1 MIGQNGIQKI
11 FILALS
17 CMFIFSFGNT
27 FAQTVTSS
35 FITSD
40 KTSFVAKETTTHKV
54 TLEQLI
60 SQALDKNPEIK
71 IMQRSFDMMQARVSQ
86 AKAWPEPML
95 SLGYLGNVTPFPPFD
110 IQKGDPSS
118 GRILQFSQEV
128 LFPGKLALKGKMAT
142 KEAEAE
148 WWAYQ
153 QARLDL
159 IVEVKES
166 YFELWYLN
174 KAITVVSK
182 NRDLIE
188 KFTKVAEAK
197 YAVGK
202 GVQQDILKAQVEIS
216 KLTEQLTLLQQQKE
230 IVISK
235 INSLLYQDLNIVL
248 EATEDLK
255 PLEFSHTLAGL
266 NEIALS
272 SSPVVKMQKRKID
285 REEYNFQLAK
295 KEFYPDFTVSFTYQN
310 RPNMPEMYGV
320 NIGVKLPI
328 YFWQKQRPA
337 LTEAFAGLSKERKR
351 LDSTNINLLLKIKEK
366 YLVITTSQKLIKLY
380 SKVII
385 PQSSLSLESAIAS
398 YETGKVDFLT
408 LIDGL
413 VTLLNY
419 ELNYY
424 EQVSNLEKAIASL
437 EPLIGESLR
446 P

>member
-1 MIGQNGIQKI
+1 MKEQKYIQKAIVLILI
-11 FILALS
+11 FTFFLS
-17 CMFIFSFGNT
+17 CRDT
-27 FAQTVTSS
+27 FAQTVTLLSTTDK
-35 FITSD
+35 ITN
-40 KTSFVAKETTTHKV
+40 TSTKSVAAAKI
-54 TLEQLI
+54 TLEELI
-60 SQALDKNPEIK
+60 IKALENNPEIK
-71 IMQRSFDMMQARVSQ
+71 MMQRSFDMMQARVPQ

-95 SLGYLGNVTPFPPFD
+95 SLGYLGNITPFPPFD

-118 GRILQFSQEV
+118 GRIINFSQEI
-128 LFPGKLALKGKMAT
+128 LFPGKLALKGKVAT

-159 IVEVKES
+159 IAEAKES

-174 KAITVVSK
+174 KAINIVSK
-182 NRDLIE
+182 NKDLLE
-188 KFTKVAEAK
+188 KFTKIAEAK
-197 YAVGK
+197 YTVGK
-202 GVQQDILKAQVEIS
+202 GLQQDILKAQVEIS
-216 KLTEQLTLLQQQKE
+216 KLTDQLTLLEQQKE
-230 IVISK
+230 LTLTK

-248 EATEDLK
+248 EITENLNTT
-255 PLEFSHTLAGL
+255 EFAHTLAGL
-266 NEIALS
+266 NEIASS
-272 SSPVVKMQKRKID
+272 SSPTLKIQKRKID
-285 REEYNFQLAK
+285 QEEYNFQLAK
-295 KEFYPDFTVSFTYQN
+295 KEFYPDFTITFTYQN

-337 LTEAFAGLSKERKR
+337 LTEAFTGLSKERKR
-351 LDSTNINLLLKIKEK
+351 LDSTTVNLLTKIKEK
-366 YLVITTSQKLIKLY
+366 YLLVTTSQKLIKLY
-380 SKVII
+380 GKVII

-419 ELNYY
+419 QLNYY
-424 EQVSNLEKAIASL
+424 EQVSNLEKAIAGL
-437 EPLIGESLR
+437 EPLVGETLR

>member
-1 MIGQNGIQKI
+1 MKEQNSIQKI
-11 FILALS
+11 VVLVLS
-17 CMFIFSFGNT
+17 LICFLSFRDT
-27 FAQTVTSS
+27 FAQPVISLS
-35 FITSD
+35 
-40 KTSFVAKETTTHKV
+40 TTNDAYSTTQTKAV
-54 TLEQLI
+54 KKITLEQLI
-60 SQALDKNPEIK
+60 IQALDNNPEIK
-71 IMQRSFDMMQARVSQ
+71 MMQRSFDMMQARVLQ

-95 SLGYLGNVTPFPPFD
+95 SLGYLGNIIPIPPFD

-118 GRILQFSQEV
+118 ARILQFSQEIP
-128 LFPGKLALKGKMAT
+128 FPGKLALKGKMAT

-148 WWAYQ
+148 WWVYQ

-159 IVEVKES
+159 IAEVKEN

-174 KAITVVSK
+174 KAINIVSK
-182 NRDLIE
+182 NRDLLE
-188 KFTKVAEAK
+188 KFTKITEAK

-202 GVQQDILKAQVEIS
+202 GLQQDILKAQVEIS
-216 KLTEQLTLLQQQKE
+216 KLTEQLTVLEQQRE
-230 IVISK
+230 VAASK
-235 INSLLYQDLNIVL
+235 INNLLYQDLAIGL
-248 EATEDLK
+248 EITEELN
-255 PLEFSHTLAGL
+255 PSEFSHTLAGL

-272 SSPVVKMQKRKID
+272 SSPVLKMQKRKID
-285 REEYNFQLAK
+285 REQYNFQLAQ

-351 LDSTNINLLLKIKEK
+351 LDSTTVNLLLKIKEK
-366 YLVITTSQKLIKLY
+366 YLLITTSQKLIKLY
-380 SKVII
+380 GKVII
-385 PQSSLSLESAIAS
+385 PQSSLSFESAISS

-413 VTLLNY
+413 STLLNY

-424 EQVSNLEKAIASL
+424 EQVSNMEKAIAAL
-437 EPLIGESLR
+437 EPLVGNTLH

>member
-1 MIGQNGIQKI
+1 MRGQNSIKKV
-11 FILALS
+11 FILILS
-17 CMFIFSFGNT
+17 CILLFSFKNT
-27 FAQTVTSS
+27 FAQTVISS
-35 FITSD
+35 FTTSD
-40 KTSFVAKETTTHKV
+40 KASSFAKETTTHKV

-60 SQALDKNPEIK
+60 LQALDKNPEIK
-71 IMQRSFDMMQARVSQ
+71 MMQRSFDMMQARVSQ

-95 SLGYLGNVTPFPPFD
+95 SLGYLGNITPFPPFD

-148 WWAYQ
+148 WWVYQ

-159 IVEVKES
+159 IAEVKEN

-174 KAITVVSK
+174 KAINIVSK
-182 NRDLIE
+182 NRDLLE
-188 KFTKVAEAK
+188 KFTKITEAK

-202 GVQQDILKAQVEIS
+202 GLQQDILKAQVEIS
-216 KLTEQLTLLQQQKE
+216 KLTEQLTMLEQQRE
-230 IVISK
+230 ITASK
-235 INSLLYQDLNIVL
+235 ISSLLYQDLAIGLEITEELNI
-248 EATEDLK
+248 A
-255 PLEFSHTLAGL
+255 EFSHTLAGL

-272 SSPVVKMQKRKID
+272 SSPVLKMQKRKID
-285 REEYNFQLAK
+285 KEEYNFQLAQ

-337 LTEAFAGLSKERKR
+337 LTEAFAGLNKERKR
-351 LDSTNINLLLKIKEK
+351 LDSTTVNLLLKVKEK
-366 YLVITTSQKLIKLY
+366 YLLITTSQKLIKLY
-380 SKVII
+380 GKVII
-385 PQSSLSLESAIAS
+385 PQSSLSFESAISS

-413 VTLLNY
+413 STLLNY

-424 EQVSNLEKAIASL
+424 EQVSNMEKAIAAL

>member
-1 MIGQNGIQKI
+1 MRGQNSIQKI
-11 FILALS
+11 FILTLS
-17 CMFIFSFGNT
+17 CILLFSFRNA

-35 FITSD
+35 F
-40 KTSFVAKETTTHKV
+40 TTTNKTASFAKDTTIYKV

-71 IMQRSFDMMQARVSQ
+71 VMQRSFDMMQARVSQ

-95 SLGYLGNVTPFPPFD
+95 SLGYLGNITPFPPFD

-142 KEAEAE
+142 KEAEVE

-153 QARLDL
+153 QTRLDL
-159 IVEVKES
+159 IAEVKEN

-174 KAITVVSK
+174 KAIKVISK

-216 KLTEQLTLLQQQKE
+216 KLTDQLILLQQQRE
-230 IVISK
+230 IALAKV
-235 INSLLYQDLNIVL
+235 NSLLYQDLGTVL
-248 EATEDLK
+248 EIPEELNVV
-255 PLEFSHTLAGL
+255 EFSHTLAGL

-272 SSPVVKMQKRKID
+272 TSPVIKMQKRKID
-285 REEYNFQLAK
+285 REEYNLQLAK

-351 LDSTNINLLLKIKEK
+351 LDSTNVGLLLKIKEK

-424 EQVSNLEKAIASL
+424 EQVSNLEKAITSL
-437 EPLIGESLR
+437 EPLVGESLH